1 MITAGAGDEVNHEAE
16 WTLDHISQQSLIIG
30 SLVSQAAKL
39 DLRELATMKTPGKR
53 KAASALDEAG
63 SQQSGDEEEQEEVL
77 ANANG
82 ETPQPSQG
90 KTPGS
95 SPGMTMRSGR
105 KKKRVKRADEPTS
118 KSSSIANNVPRK
130 RSKTTAEDDPS
141 TQDMETDETHAATTE
156 KSTNGAG
163 ILKTPR
169 SPLDDDCQAS
179 GMDEESNGLNAAK
192 TKQADSEFA
201 TAHKVPPETVREAVA
216 AAQVSDDTTPG
227 DGENGADKKE
237 REQINRNPLIRF
249 MSQTLRLPSQHTPKP
264 PTAADANVATSS
276 AAAGGRRLVFA
287 TSTKKPSDGG
297 VAKAKRNELLLRT
310 RKQSSTG
317 GGQSTNVQQPSK
329 TAASSSRSGNSGPN
343 SPVSARQPS
352 FYEVLRDNVAG
363 DAELKSDVLLYTKAW
378 FGLLFI
384 LTIIG
389 SAANVSFMPNIRQSG
404 SKWLDYYGIDGDSPP
419 TIEDEPDVITKIVV
433 NPEQLQ
439 QVKDKIRA
447 HRMNEHNIAKMK
459 MSIDEMTTG
468 VDSIQ
473 SAINGL
479 TDLPEDRV
487 SSPVDLE
494 HEYSVANQVKDSL
507 AEKESSLLEW
517 ERDLAALEEKLD
529 ALEQG
534 TVSPEQVNEA
544 LDKLARVSLVKAE
557 AKALDVSQ
565 IVIPGDDCEGQDYTL
580 LDAEEITTV
589 EPGDVLLDEEQHDAE
604 IEVIGAIAIDVEA
617 LDYASDAPVHLKD
630 AQSAFDNLVHY
641 AQSAS
646 ESLFN
651 TSGGPSPQVKRWLDG
666 IINAEIQKEAAIE
679 LPPVKRG
686 GPLVAGGDATAAT
699 EPGPITSD
707 SYSLRD
713 AFVDIDRLLEVE
725 DADRTGQYDHASV
738 YNGARVL
745 RRGPQATSYSLYET
759 LPLFNRVLAYLRLR
773 FYGHP
778 PEVALRPSTMLHGR
792 GQCWSFPD
800 EFQAAHARKAD
811 AASGEDN
818 RGEYATLTVNLASS
832 ISVSEVI
839 IEHVPHT
846 VSSNPNTA
854 IKDFRIVGYED
865 GGAFGEAWELG
876 KFRFLNGPS
885 LQTFSIPSSLDGAEV
900 PKLRSISL
908 AVDSNYGAD
917 YSCLYRLRVH
927 GS

>member
-1 MITAGAGDEVNHEAE
+1 
-16 WTLDHISQQSLIIG
+16 
-30 SLVSQAAKL
+30 
-39 DLRELATMKTPGKR
+39 MKTPGKR
-53 KAASALDEAG
+53 KAATALDEAG
-63 SQQSGDEEEQEEVL
+63 SQQSSGEEEEQEVL
-77 ANANG
+77 LANG
-82 ETPQPSQG
+82 ETPPHPSNG

-95 SPGMTMRSGR
+95 SPGMIMRSGR
-105 KKKRVKRADEPTS
+105 KKKRGKRADEPTL
-118 KSSSIANNVPRK
+118 KSGAANNVPRK
-130 RSKTTAEDDPS
+130 RSKTTAEKDTSS
-141 TQDMETDETHAATTE
+141 TRQDNLETDETHAATTE
-156 KSTNGAG
+156 KATNGAG

-179 GMDEESNGLNAAK
+179 DEELNGLDAAK
-192 TKQADSEFA
+192 TKQPDSEFA

-227 DGENGADKKE
+227 DGENGADTKE
-237 REQINRNPLIRF
+237 REQINRNPLIQF
-249 MSQTLRLPSQHTPKP
+249 MSQALRLPSQHTPKP
-264 PTAADANVATSS
+264 PAAAETNVATSS

-310 RKQSSTG
+310 RKQSSAG
-317 GGQSTNVQQPSK
+317 GRQSSTVQQPSE
-329 TAASSSRSGNSGPN
+329 TAAASSRSDDSDPN
-343 SPVSARQPS
+343 LSVTARQTS
-352 FYEVLRDNVAG
+352 FYEILWDNVIG
-363 DAELKSDVLLYTKAW
+363 DAELKSEVLLYTKAW

-389 SAANVSFMPNIRQSG
+389 SAANVSFMPNIRQTG
-404 SKWLDYYGIDGDSPP
+404 SKLLDYYGIDGDLTSA
-419 TIEDEPDVITKIVV
+419 IEDEPDVITKTVV

-439 QVKDKIRA
+439 QVKDEIRA
-447 HRMNEHNIAKMK
+447 YRMNDHNIAKMK
-459 MSIDEMTTG
+459 MSIDEMTGG
-468 VDSIQ
+468 VDSIE

-479 TDLPEDRV
+479 TDLPKDKV

-507 AEKESSLLEW
+507 AEKERSLLEW
-517 ERDLAALEEKLD
+517 ERGLAALEKKMD
-529 ALEQG
+529 GLEQG
-534 TVSPEQVNEA
+534 TVSPEQVNDA
-544 LDKLARVSLVKAE
+544 LDELARVSLVKAE

-580 LDAEEITTV
+580 LEAEEIITF
-589 EPGDVLLDEEQHDAE
+589 EPGDVFEEEHDAE
-604 IEVIGAIAIDVEA
+604 TIEVIGAIAIDVEA
-617 LDYASDAPVHLKD
+617 LDYASDAPVRMED
-630 AQSAFDNLVHY
+630 AQIAFENLVHY
-641 AQSAS
+641 AQSTS
-646 ESLFN
+646 ESSFH
-651 TSGGPSPQVKRWLDG
+651 TERGPSPQVKRWLEE
-666 IINAEIQKEAAIE
+666 IINAEIQKEAANE
-679 LPPVKRG
+679 LPPVDRG
-686 GPLVAGGDATAAT
+686 GPLVTGGDSAAT
-699 EPGPITSD
+699 ESDPITLD
-707 SYSLRD
+707 SYSVRD

-811 AASGEDN
+811 SASGEDN

-839 IEHVPHT
+839 IEHVPLT
-846 VSSNPNTA
+846 ISSNPNTA

-876 KFRFLNGPS
+876 TFRFLNGPNF
-885 LQTFSIPSSLDGAEV
+885 QTFSIPSSLDGTEV